1 MAISSAIS
9 RLKTYYA
16 RHGFGETVC
25 RLSLSAKRA
34 LFSSRM
40 VLFCCDLSRQ
50 NSATADLPSTLT
62 VERCKNQTDLSL
74 RDLQAITSF
83 WNPKL
88 ARRNI
93 EHRFGL
99 GATIWLIK
107 VEDKLAGYGWTLRG
121 RTVEPHYFRLE
132 PDDVHLFDFHVFPQ
146 YRGQGVNPSLV
157 SYILCCLAGECEGR
171 AFIEAAEWNQ
181 AQLASLRRTPFHR
194 LGSARKLTLFRHTLV
209 CWDEGKTVAR
219 EQKDG
224 LENTSIPT
232 TDRKPVR
239 VPDLRS

>member
-1 MAISSAIS
+1 MAISTASS

-16 RHGFGETVC
+16 RHGFWQTVY
-25 RLSLSAKRA
+25 RLGLSAKRA
-34 LFSSRM
+34 LCSSRM
-40 VLFCCDLSRQ
+40 ILFCCDLSTQ
-50 NSATADLPSTLT
+50 ASATAHLPSTLM

-74 RDLQAITSF
+74 RDLQAISSF

-93 EHRFGL
+93 EDRFGL

-107 VEDKLAGYGWTLRG
+107 VEDELAGYGWTLRG

-132 PDDVHLFDFHVFPQ
+132 PDDVHLFDFHVFPP

-157 SYILCCLAGECEGR
+157 SYMLCCLAAECQGR

-194 LGSARKLTLFRHTLV
+194 LGSARKLTLLRHTLV
-209 CWDEGKTVAR
+209 CWDEDTTVQS
-219 EQKDG
+219 EQKDA
-224 LENTSIPT
+224 LKDSSIPT
-232 TDRKPVR
+232 TDR
-239 VPDLRS
+239 